1 MKKTN
6 AMLDILE
13 RECGEAK
20 EQLLADICDLCHR
33 PYELT
38 DQEELEERCAE
49 CTIPRDLEALLEK
62 QRTMT
67 AGRVMQITAEE
78 MVAGMEG
85 TR

>member
-1 MKKTN
+1 MKANT
-6 AMLDILE
+6 MLDILE

-33 PYELT
+33 PYELN
-38 DQEELEERCAE
+38 QEELEERCAE

-62 QRTMT
+62 QRTVT

-78 MVAGMEG
+78 MIAGKEG